1 MEIHRGK
8 RGARANEEEGSAGGD
23 VREESEVKE
32 KSGKVAAFFDL
43 DGTLVAVPSLER
55 RFLKMSRYRGAIPV
69 RNYFLWLWEAAQLAP
84 RGIGAILR
92 ANKMYLKGLA
102 TDRMETGE
110 LRGPRVLFGEGIN
123 RIAWHRRQGHVI
135 VLVSGTLQP
144 LAEEVARSL
153 EALLFAERI
162 SCVIR
167 VCATRLE
174 ETKGRWTGRIVGEAM
189 NGKAKARAVKAI
201 ALELKLDLASCYAYG
216 DSADDQWMLA
226 AVGRSVAV
234 NPGEELAWLARMR
247 GWPILHW
254 GRKEVSTERRGERRE
269 GGGKIGAVF
278 PLRETEKVQAK
289 AGSPR

>member
-1 MEIHRGK
+1 V
-8 RGARANEEEGSAGGD
+8 SAGSE
-23 VREESEVKE
+23 VKEVQEVKE
-32 KSGKVAAFFDL
+32 KSGEVGAFFDL
-43 DGTLVAVPSLER
+43 DGTMVARPSLER
-55 RFLKMSRYRGAIPV
+55 RFFKMLRYRGSIPV
-69 RNYFLWLWEAAQLAP
+69 RNYFLWLWEAVQLAP

-110 LRGPRVLFGEGIN
+110 LRCPSVLFGEGIN
-123 RIAWHRRQGHVI
+123 RIAWHARQGHAI

-153 EALLFAERI
+153 EALFFEERI

-167 VCATRLE
+167 VCATQLE
-174 ETKGRWTGRIVGEAM
+174 ETGGRWTGRIVGEAM
-189 NGKAKARAVKAI
+189 NGEAKARALKAI
-201 ALELKLDLASCYAYG
+201 ALELKLDLAGCYAYG

-226 AVGRSVAV
+226 AVGTPVAV

-247 GWPILHW
+247 GWPMLHW
-254 GRKEVSTERRGERRE
+254 GRKEVLTQRRGEHRE
-269 GGGKIGAVF
+269 GGAKVGALF
-278 PLRETEKVQAK
+278 PLQEIEKVQAK

>member
-1 MEIHRGK
+1 V
-8 RGARANEEEGSAGGD
+8 SAGSE
-23 VREESEVKE
+23 VKEVQEVKE
-32 KSGKVAAFFDL
+32 KSGEVGAFFDL
-43 DGTLVAVPSLER
+43 DGTMVARPSLER
-55 RFLKMSRYRGAIPV
+55 RFFKMLRYRGSIPV
-69 RNYFLWLWEAAQLAP
+69 RNYFLWLWEAVQLAP

-110 LRGPRVLFGEGIN
+110 LRCPSVLFGEGIN
-123 RIAWHRRQGHVI
+123 RIAWHARQGHAI

-153 EALLFAERI
+153 EALLFEERI

-174 ETKGRWTGRIVGEAM
+174 EAEGRWTGRIVGEAM
-189 NGKAKARAVKAI
+189 NGEAKARALKAI
-201 ALELKLDLASCYAYG
+201 ALELKLDLDLAGCYAYG

-226 AVGRSVAV
+226 AVGRPVAV
-234 NPGEELAWLARMR
+234 NPRDGLAWLARMR
-247 GWPILHW
+247 GWPMLHW
-254 GRKEVSTERRGERRE
+254 GRKEVLTQRRGEHRE
-269 GGGKIGAVF
+269 DGEKMGAVF
-278 PLRETEKVQAK
+278 PLQEIEKVQAK